1 MVSNGGSFQESPS
14 LIRELCIPTTKS
26 LSQLY
31 LHYLLLDRK
40 LDDGGI
46 DVTKNGM
53 QQLIGHILQGHGD
66 LTARKE

>member
-14 LIRELCIPTTKS
+14 LIRELCIPTAKS
-26 LSQLY
+26 LSQIY

-40 LDDGGI
+40 LDDEGI